1 MIQLQQQRKWRQC
14 FQIQKPLGE
23 DVKADKNGKQLPHLL
38 RYGKWNRLTHIL
50 LLVFHE
56 VRPHCLPTLNQK
68 MISLKIKCFN
78 VYALLTRMLSLPS
91 NNEETV
97 CINVSLSGREVTSQT
112 EPLTWNPFFSHSL
125 KLWLSSVSDM
135 SHTWI
140 LAPKAD
146 NSSTMACLSG
156 RSTKKISLKIL
167 TIEDDIKRKKNKPD
181 SSRSTGYKSSHT
193 LKTPPFIHLYLFACY
208 LQWLEMP

>member
-1 MIQLQQQRKWRQC
+1 MKWRQC
-14 FQIQKPLGE
+14 FQIHKPIGE
-23 DVKADKNGKQLPHLL
+23 EVKADKNGKQLPHLL

-156 RSTKKISLKIL
+156 RSTKKYYLKSW
-167 TIEDDIKRKKNKPD
+167 P
-181 SSRSTGYKSSHT
+181 
-193 LKTPPFIHLYLFACY
+193 LKTISIGRKTNPLHRLQEQSYLEDSTFYPSLPFACY